1 MNKQPIRGVEPG
13 SLAEEQIAEY
23 LLAHPEFFERHAS
36 VLARLQLPHHQRGN
50 AAISLVERQVLVLRE
65 KHATLEKKLH
75 ELIENGRANDAI
87 VDRMHRLTRRLLRS
101 RDASGI
107 VAALDTA
114 LREDF
119 GASRWMIVIT
129 EPSFTGLAALQ
140 HPHVRVVPRGS
151 PELKIFET
159 FFESGRPRSGQIRD
173 TQRDYLFGSGGGSS
187 SVGSTVLI
195 PLGERASLGLLAI
208 ASHDTERYLPTMSTD
223 FLVRIGEILTEAVS
237 ARGT

>member
-13 SLAEEQIAEY
+13 SVAEDQIAEH
-23 LLAHPEFFERHAS
+23 LIAHPEFFERHPG
-36 VLARLQLPHHQRGN
+36 VLARLQLPHQRGS

-65 KHATLEKKLH
+65 KHAALELKMR

-87 VDRMHRLTRRLLRS
+87 ADRMHRLTRRLLRA
-101 RDASGI
+101 RDFNAVIAGLETS
-107 VAALDTA
+107 

-119 GASRWMIVIT
+119 GASRWVILIV
-129 EPSFTGLAALQ
+129 EPSLGQLASRASAHL
-140 HPHVRVVPRGS
+140 RVVAHGS

-159 FFESGRPRSGQIRD
+159 FFQSARPRSGQIRD
-173 TQRDYLFGSGGGSS
+173 TQRDYLFGADGSQ
-187 SVGSTVLI
+187 VGSTVLI

-223 FLVRIGEILTEAVS
+223 FLVRIGEIVSEAIV
-237 ARGT
+237 ARGA